1 MVWGKL
7 PSVAMVWSGTVMVG
21 IFVVVVG
28 LSGGVARQDVE
39 RRLAKIL
46 DKTVGT
52 LPPLLLVQYVCD
64 EP

>member
-1 MVWGKL
+1 MDWNCLGQITQ
-7 PSVAMVWSGTVMVG
+7 PGNGMVG
-21 IFVVVVG
+21 NCHGGNFCG
-28 LSGGVARQDVE
+28 CGGVARQDVE
-39 RRLAKIL
+39 RGLAKIL